1 MSEAERQGGI
11 AKRIASSLYSLKRAR
26 DRIPLQWA
34 KHINIGLVVAYLI
47 WETWRCLRP
56 DHHTITSLAQ
66 LMRVEIRLD
75 LITVGVV
82 SLLLWIVR
90 ERPRDL
96 GFQRER
102 IGKQLLVGLGA
113 GLLILVADTIL
124 ASTLTILFPL
134 GHAEGAGGLAALFKN
149 PWNLPVLLLSGV
161 VGGGGVEELT
171 RVFILTRF
179 RNTWGRAGLIIGILI
194 EATVFGLGHLYQGWI
209 GAVSGAFTGLLFA
222 LVWLRKGR
230 IVEAMSAHACED
242 VVGLSIGFA
251 MGHL

>member
-1 MSEAERQGGI
+1 MSGAEPGVGI
-11 AKRIASSLYSLKRAR
+11 TKIITSFFSSLRRSR
-26 DRIPLQWA
+26 DRISLQWA
-34 KHINIGLVVAYLI
+34 RRLNIGLVVVYLI

-56 DHHTITSLAQ
+56 GRHPITSLTQ

-75 LITVGVV
+75 LITVGLVWF
-82 SLLLWIVR
+82 LLWIAR

-96 GFQRER
+96 GFKRDH

-113 GLLILVADTIL
+113 GLVILVADMIL
-124 ASTLTILFPL
+124 ASTLTMLFPQ
-134 GHAEGAGGLAALFKN
+134 GHAEGSGGLEGLFKN

-179 RNTWGRAGLIIGILI
+179 RNTWGRAGLIVGMLV

-230 IVEAMSAHACED
+230 IVEAMTAHACED
-242 VVGLSIGFA
+242 VVGLSIGFV
-251 MGHL
+251 MGYL